1 MLLINYVSS
10 LKTFPLEFPLN
21 HRDIFIIISSIPKKK
36 VFRFEILFSPKKKKK
51 KKEKSL
57 FPFST
62 KQLRQREIVTERRKR

>member
-36 VFRFEILFSPKKKKK
+36 VFRFEILFSQKKKKK
-51 KKEKSL
+51 KKKNHCSL
-57 FPFST
+57 FP
-62 KQLRQREIVTERRKR
+62 RNN